1 MPGTVPYFNEHLEFS
16 SLIPI
21 FSIGSRIGTPSGNL
35 FWTSRT
41 LFHSV
46 FLAWS
51 VRRSLDMNTRMWLMF
66 STFKLD
72 NKTERT
78 IDVLIWPGR
87 QGWGSARHCVGF
99 SLEMALP
106 DAQLRRMSTT
116 LLVWSSDLG
125 PNLFWDEVYQLSVM

>member
-1 MPGTVPYFNEHLEFS
+1 
-16 SLIPI
+16 
-21 FSIGSRIGTPSGNL
+21 
-35 FWTSRT
+35 
-41 LFHSV
+41 
-46 FLAWS
+46 
-51 VRRSLDMNTRMWLMF
+51 MF
-66 STFKLD
+66 STVD

-78 IDVLIWPGR
+78 VDVLIWPGR
-87 QGWGSARHCVGF
+87 QGWGSARHWVGF